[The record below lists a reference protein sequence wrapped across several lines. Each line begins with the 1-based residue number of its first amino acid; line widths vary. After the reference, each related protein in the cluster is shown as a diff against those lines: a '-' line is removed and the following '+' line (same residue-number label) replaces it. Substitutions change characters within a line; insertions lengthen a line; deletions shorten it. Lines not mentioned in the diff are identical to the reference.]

1 MILCFI
7 PLPNATFLPPP
18 RSHKVG
24 KLMEEKESREID
36 GREIKEIDENKL
48 CCAHD
53 CENLWVLLAHSL
65 KSVGGTEASK

>member
-1 MILCFI
+1 
-7 PLPNATFLPPP
+7 
-18 RSHKVG
+18 
-24 KLMEEKESREID
+24 MEEKESREID